1 MEKDKIESRPF
12 GQWGEEIAAQF
23 LEKKGYHILEKHF
36 FFQHAEIDLIARDG
50 SYLVFIEVKTRS
62 SSEYGLPEEALSER
76 KKRLLRK
83 AAEGYL
89 YLNQIKEAD
98 CRFDV
103 VTVNFLPD
111 GKISLNHYINAF
123 E

>member
-1 MEKDKIESRPF
+1 MEKDKIGSLPI
-12 GQWGEEIAAQF
+12 GQWGEELAAEF
-23 LEKKGYHILEKHF
+23 LEKKGYRILEKHF

-50 SYLVFIEVKTRS
+50 AYLVFVEVKTRS
-62 SSEYGLPEEALSER
+62 SAEYGLPEEALSER
-76 KKRLLRK
+76 KKRYLRK

-89 YLNQIKEAD
+89 YLNRIDETD

-103 VTVNFLPD
+103 ITVNFLPD
-111 GKISLNHYINAF
+111 GTVSLDHYINAF

>member
-1 MEKDKIESRPF
+1 MEKDKIGSLPF
-12 GQWGEEIAAQF
+12 GLWGEDIAAEF
-23 LEKKGYHILEKHF
+23 LEKKGYRILDKHF
-36 FFQHAEIDLIARDG
+36 FFQHAEIDLVARDG
-50 SYLVFIEVKTRS
+50 PYLVFVEVKTRS
-62 SSEYGLPEEALSER
+62 SAQYGLPEEALSER
-76 KKRLLRK
+76 KKRYLRK

-89 YLNQIKEAD
+89 YLNQLHNQD

-111 GKISLNHYINAF
+111 GTTSLNHYLNAF

>member
-1 MEKDKIESRPF
+1 MEKDKISSLPF
-12 GQWGEEIAAQF
+12 GQWGEELAAEF
-23 LEKKGYHILEKHF
+23 LEKKGYRILEKHF
-36 FFQHAEIDLIARDG
+36 FFQHAEIDFIARDG
-50 SYLVFIEVKTRS
+50 SYLVFVEVKTRS
-62 SSEYGLPEEALSER
+62 SADYGHPEEALSER

-89 YLNQIKEAD
+89 YLNQIKETD

-103 VTVNFLPD
+103 VTVSFLPD
-111 GKISLNHYINAF
+111 GQINLNHYINAF